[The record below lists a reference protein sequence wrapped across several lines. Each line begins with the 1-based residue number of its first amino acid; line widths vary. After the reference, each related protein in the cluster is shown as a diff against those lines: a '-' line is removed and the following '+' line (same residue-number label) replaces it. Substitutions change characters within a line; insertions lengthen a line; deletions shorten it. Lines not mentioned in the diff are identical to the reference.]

1 MKDGIAQ
8 SRRDVARPSSPAA
21 RSQATAPQP
30 HERRQAPRA
39 RAACQVMVITMKGP
53 VPARMLDISVTGCC
67 ISSHL
72 LPDVAVSAR
81 IAIVSHGM
89 ELQAEQRWKDGIL
102 SGWRFVYSD
111 AEQERLRR
119 LLAPH
124 GRTRTRRADRHFGRA
139 IT

>member
-1 MKDGIAQ
+1 MKDGTAQ
-8 SRRDVARPSSPAA
+8 NRREAPRPSGPA
-21 RSQATAPQP
+21 TTPQP

-81 IAIVSHGM
+81 IAIITHGL

-111 AEQERLRR
+111 AEQKRLRR